1 MKVYQ
6 VTFSEFVGSSMTC
19 ESRSKTSGG
28 IDDDTEKSTVI
39 QILDEANGVIM

>member
-1 MKVYQ
+1 MKGYQ
-6 VTFSEFVGSSMTC
+6 ATFSDFWDSIMTY
-19 ESRSKTSGG
+19 EDRSKTSGG